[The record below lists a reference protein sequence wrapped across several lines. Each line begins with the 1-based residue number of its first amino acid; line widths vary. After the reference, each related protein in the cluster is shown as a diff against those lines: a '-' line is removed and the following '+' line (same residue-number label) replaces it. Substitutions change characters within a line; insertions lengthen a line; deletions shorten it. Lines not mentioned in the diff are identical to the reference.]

1 MLENCKQ
8 MSNNHPFA
16 ITAFLLIWHLFFQL
30 TSYMKLRNYTAE
42 GWNIDTWQHIESA
55 WEWGTTDAHKLTKRG
70 CTCYSFHENTIHWLT
85 ICIRFACLFCKSQK
99 WVAVATA
106 TCYLACGWEM
116 SLGVPFKKQIQHAL
130 CCSSHPR
137 GTNLLTGCLFFQSFK
152 KLDCFCL
159 LHLTVTHIYWKG
171 KKKKNLSKCY
181 LPVWLEHERDAAST
195 IPTFINTAPI
205 AILTPA
211 THLLNLRTPLP
222 TRVYGSIPNVPA
234 KASLFSKVRNMNK

>member
-42 GWNIDTWQHIESA
+42 EWNIDTWQHIESA

-171 KKKKNLSKCY
+171 KKKKKSIKMLLACMTGT
-181 LPVWLEHERDAAST
+181 WERCCLYHTYFYQHSSDSY
-195 IPTFINTAPI
+195 INSSHT
-205 AILTPA
+205 LTESAYA
-211 THLLNLRTPLP
+211 TPNKSLRLH
-222 TRVYGSIPNVPA
+222 S
-234 KASLFSKVRNMNK
+234 